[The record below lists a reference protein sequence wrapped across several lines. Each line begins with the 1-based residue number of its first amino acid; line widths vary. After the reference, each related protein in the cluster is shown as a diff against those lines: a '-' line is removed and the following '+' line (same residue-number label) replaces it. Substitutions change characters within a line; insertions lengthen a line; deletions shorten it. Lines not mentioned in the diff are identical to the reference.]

1 MNMPGIKIAVPANS
15 TDAKGLLK
23 TAVRDDDPVI
33 IFEDAN
39 LYGTRSE
46 ILEDEIPFGKAEIVK
61 SGTDCTIVG
70 IAASVNLSL
79 DVANNLEKE
88 GISCEVINPRT
99 LVPLD
104 KETILKSVE
113 KTGRLVIVDP
123 AHKVCSAAS
132 EISSIVAE
140 EGFWDLQ
147 SPIIKVASEQVHI
160 PYAPSLEK
168 LVYPNVDKVS
178 KAVKKTLE

>member
-1 MNMPGIKIAVPANS
+1 MFMNMPGIKIAVPANS

-113 KTGRLVIVDP
+113 KTGR
-123 AHKVCSAAS
+123 
-132 EISSIVAE
+132 
-140 EGFWDLQ
+140 
-147 SPIIKVASEQVHI
+147 
-160 PYAPSLEK
+160 
-168 LVYPNVDKVS
+168 
-178 KAVKKTLE
+178 